1 MHCGQDPQ
9 PLRASQNVI
18 ALPSSG
24 HMLRGFPHAGCTV
37 ILRQPRRTTPLPCLV
52 LALALAAC
60 APSTERA
67 PTTSTAAGST
77 TLQTTEPDERDEQ
90 DPLLA
95 EQSLRFATVDEA
107 FLSPL
112 TPEDNID
119 SPASWTAPDGE
130 VWLIATAKST
140 HRLMV
145 YRGDSGALLRTVG
158 EQGAALGQF
167 DRPNGVFVIDDLLLA
182 VERDNRRVQV
192 LRLPGFSPLGSFG
205 EGELRQPYGLW
216 LRRSEGGY
224 EVMVSDAYMDAADE
238 DTVPPLAELDRRF
251 QRYQLTLAGDALQAR
266 HLGSFGATEAAG
278 AIRIPESLWGDEA
291 HNRLLIA
298 EEDQADGTRIKPY
311 RLSDLG
317 YARSDLGAGLFRAQ
331 AEGIALYACGD
342 GSGWWIATDQFKD
355 RSLFHVFDRA
365 SLAHLGSFAGR
376 TVANTDGVWLDQG
389 ASARFPQGV
398 FYAVHDDQGVG
409 AFDWRD
415 IAAALQLG
423 RCP

>member
-1 MHCGQDPQ
+1 MHCGQDLQ
-9 PLRASQNVI
+9 PLRTSQNVI
-18 ALPSSG
+18 ALPSSR
-24 HMLRGFPHAGCTV
+24 HMLRGFPYAGCTV

-52 LALALAAC
+52 FALALAAC

-192 LRLPGFSPLGSFG
+192 LRLPEFTPLGSFG
-205 EGELRQPYGLW
+205 EAELQQPYGLW
-216 LRRSEGGY
+216 LRRNDEGY
-224 EVMVSDAYMDAADE
+224 EVLVSDAFMDPADE
-238 DTVPPLAELDRRF
+238 DTVPPVEQLDRRF
-251 QRYQLTLAGDALQAR
+251 QRYHFAVEQDTLRAR
-266 HLGSFGATEAAG
+266 HLGSFGATDAAG
-278 AIRIPESLWGDEA
+278 AIRIPESLWGDEG
-291 HNRLLIA
+291 NDRLLIA
-298 EEDQADGTRIKPY
+298 EEDEADGTRIKQY
-311 RLSDLG
+311 RLSD
-317 YARSDLGAGLFRAQ
+317 YAYAGADLGAGLFRAQ

-342 GSGWWIATDQFKD
+342 GSGWWVATDQFKD

>member
-1 MHCGQDPQ
+1 MSTI
-9 PLRASQNVI
+9 RV
-18 ALPSSG
+18 LPV
-24 HMLRGFPHAGCTV
+24 F
-37 ILRQPRRTTPLPCLV
+37 
-52 LALALAAC
+52 LAALLMGAC
-60 APSTERA
+60 SVQYTPSATETAVSATAPSQEK
-67 PTTSTAAGST
+67 
-77 TLQTTEPDERDEQ
+77 EPDEQSEQ

-95 EQSLRFATVDEA
+95 EQSLSFASVDEA
-107 FLSPL
+107 FLTPL
-112 TPEDNID
+112 TPEDNVD
-119 SPASWTAPDGE
+119 SPASWTAPDGQT
-130 VWLIATAKST
+130 WLIATAKST
-140 HRLMV
+140 HRLLV
-145 YRGDSGALLRTVG
+145 YRGDTGELLRTVG
-158 EQGAALGQF
+158 EQGAAPGQF
-167 DRPNGVFVIDDLLLA
+167 DRPNGVFVIDNLVLA

-192 LRLPGFSPLGSFG
+192 LRLPEFTPLGSFG
-205 EGELRQPYGLW
+205 EAELQQPYGLW
-216 LRRSEGGY
+216 LRRSENGY
-224 EVMVSDAYMDAADE
+224 EVLVSDAFMDPSDE
-238 DTVPPLAELDRRF
+238 DTVPPLDQLSRRF
-251 QRYQLTLAGDALQAR
+251 QRYRFEVQGEVLQAR
-266 HLGSFGATEAAG
+266 LLGSFGATDAAG

-291 HNRLLIA
+291 HDRLLIA

-317 YARSDLGAGLFRAQ
+317 YAGRDLGAGLFRAQ
-331 AEGIALYACGD
+331 AEGIALYACAD

-355 RSLFHVFDRA
+355 RSLFHVFERA

>member
-1 MHCGQDPQ
+1 MFE
-9 PLRASQNVI
+9 LRI
-18 ALPSSG
+18 
-24 HMLRGFPHAGCTV
+24 
-37 ILRQPRRTTPLPCLV
+37 
-52 LALALAAC
+52 LAAC
-60 APSTERA
+60 LAALLLGACSVQLEPPATEATASATAPSQEK
-67 PTTSTAAGST
+67 
-77 TLQTTEPDERDEQ
+77 EPDEQSEQ

-95 EQSLRFATVDEA
+95 EQSLAFASVAEA
-107 FLSPL
+107 FLTPL
-112 TPEDNID
+112 TPDDNVD
-119 SPASWTAPDGE
+119 SPASWTAPDGQS
-130 VWLIATAKST
+130 WLIATAKST

-167 DRPNGVFVIDDLLLA
+167 DRPNGVFVIDDLVLA

-192 LRLPGFSPLGSFG
+192 LRLPGFTPLGSFG

-216 LRRSEGGY
+216 LRRSDGGY
-224 EVMVSDAYMDAADE
+224 EVLVSDAYMDAADE
-238 DTVPPLAELDRRF
+238 DAVPPLAELDRRF
-251 QRYQLTLAGDALQAR
+251 QRYQLALAGDALQAR

-291 HNRLLIA
+291 HDRLLIA

-317 YARSDLGAGLFRAQ
+317 YAGSDLGAGLFRAQ
-331 AEGIALYACGD
+331 AEGIALYACDD

-355 RSLFHVFDRA
+355 RSLFHVFERA
-365 SLAHLGSFAGR
+365 SLAHRGSFAGAV
-376 TVANTDGVWLDQG
+376 VANTDGIWLDQT
-389 ASARFPQGV
+389 ASARFPEGA

-415 IAAALQLG
+415 IASALGLESC
-423 RCP
+423 R

>member
-1 MHCGQDPQ
+1 MFV
-9 PLRASQNVI
+9 LRI
-18 ALPSSG
+18 LPACFATLLLVACSVE
-24 HMLRGFPHAGCTV
+24 H
-37 ILRQPRRTTPLPCLV
+37 TPSATETAV
-52 LALALAAC
+52 SAT
-60 APSTERA
+60 APSQE
-67 PTTSTAAGST
+67 
-77 TLQTTEPDERDEQ
+77 TEPDEQSEQ

-95 EQSLRFATVDEA
+95 EQSLSFASVDEA
-107 FLSPL
+107 FLTPL
-112 TPEDNID
+112 TPEDNVD
-119 SPASWTAPDGE
+119 SPASWTAPDGQT
-130 VWLIATAKST
+130 WLIATAKST
-140 HRLMV
+140 HRLLV
-145 YRGDSGALLRTVG
+145 YRGDTGKLLRTVG
-158 EQGAALGQF
+158 EQGAAPGQF
-167 DRPNGVFVIDDLLLA
+167 DRPNGVFVIDNLVLA

-192 LRLPGFSPLGSFG
+192 LRLPEFTPLGSFG
-205 EGELRQPYGLW
+205 EAELQQPYGLW
-216 LRRSEGGY
+216 LRRSENGY
-224 EVMVSDAYMDAADE
+224 EVLVSDAFMDPSDE
-238 DTVPPLAELDRRF
+238 DTVPPLDQLSRRF
-251 QRYQLTLAGDALQAR
+251 QRYRFEVQGEVLQAR
-266 HLGSFGATEAAG
+266 LLGSFGATDAAG

-291 HNRLLIA
+291 HDRLLIA

-317 YARSDLGAGLFRAQ
+317 YAGRDLGAGLFRAQ
-331 AEGIALYACGD
+331 AEGIALYACAD

-355 RSLFHVFDRA
+355 RSLFHVFERA